1 MLTAARGAFRGLL
14 YILVWTLVTLAC
26 GFFGL
31 WWPVSD
37 VSEPGP
43 GVGFAVLLHGM
54 HGLCLGAG
62 IGLIAV
68 GGLAKVFSTR
78 S

>member
-1 MLTAARGAFRGLL
+1 MHPAAQGALRGVL
-14 YILVWTLVTLAC
+14 YVLVWTLVTVAG

-43 GVGFAVLLHGM
+43 GAGFSVLLHGIY
-54 HGLCLGAG
+54 GLCLGACV
-62 IGLIAV
+62 GLIAV
-68 GGLAKVFSTR
+68 GGLAKALSTR
-78 S
+78 R